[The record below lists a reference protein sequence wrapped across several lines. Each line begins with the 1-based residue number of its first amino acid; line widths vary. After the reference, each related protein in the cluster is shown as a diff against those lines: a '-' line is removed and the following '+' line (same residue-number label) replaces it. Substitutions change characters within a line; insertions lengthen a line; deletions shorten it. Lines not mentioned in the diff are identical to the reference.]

1 MSMRFGLHAPEQ
13 VLRCAEQWGSG
24 TRLILAEVN
33 GTGGWLP
40 ALRLASVPL
49 QPGLDWR
56 LGGTRTLLLLPRSM
70 AAYGFIAQWV
80 GRMRSENRVGD
91 PSDWQQAPLHPEV
104 DVIFPIQRAP
114 ERALASNEW
123 LGVHDHEQIR
133 AQRHPH
139 ASRSLAWKTC
149 VFARPEDPDLHRV
162 LRAVHRNATLANL
175 QSTEVLEERDPW
187 WEPIERTQQRFEPW
201 IWRQTERFL
210 AELALW
216 SHEQWRGSGNQNQ
229 STYTGSRAKDQALLR
244 MLCEDALP
252 DRYPGRESDAVLRT
266 RLNKELDLI
275 QQKEFVAYFLLNWDI
290 VRYAKKQNFFY
301 VGRGSGANSMVA
313 YLLKITNVDP
323 IELDLYFERFINL
336 YRSAPPDF
344 DIYFSWRDRPRLT
357 EYIFKRFP
365 HTALLGAISTFQ
377 HRAVV
382 RELGKVWGLPKS
394 DIDELADGKLRDRD
408 DTARSILRYARLL
421 HGLPNRMTLH
431 SSGILIANAP
441 LTTWST
447 TFMPPKGF
455 PTVDFDMHT
464 AEDVGLHK
472 FDILGQRGL
481 SKISE
486 TLATLRDSA
495 IPTADIHD
503 SHRFKNDPHCL
514 ELLRNGGAMG
524 CFYVESPAMRMLM
537 TKLQTSNYLELVAAS
552 SVIRPGVSS
561 SGMMKA
567 YIDRHRDPS
576 RRAEAN
582 HELLR
587 ILPETYGVMVYQED
601 VIRVAHEYAG
611 LSLAEADVLRRG
623 MSGKFRSRTE
633 FQAVETQFFT
643 NCAQRGYAPEES
655 REIWRQIESFAG
667 YAFAKGHS
675 ASYAVESFQSLY
687 LKAYF
692 PVPFM
697 VANVNNGGGYYRAE
711 HYLQEARRH
720 GARIEPPC
728 INDGRTFTVL
738 RQGLRVILGTD
749 RIRSFDAE
757 FGHRIYRARQEGG
770 PFSDFDDFVDRLH
783 RPGEPIPL
791 EALLLLIRAEA
802 FRFTGRPARTLLW
815 AAHRRLGHRP
825 PPAPGPSL
833 FDTLATPKPA
843 PPEVP
848 ILETSD
854 LERSYEQIELFG
866 FPLCD
871 PFSLFELPKI
881 QRTIQPENWP
891 QSHGSR
897 TEILG
902 YLVSLKNT
910 KTVRADWMQIGTFE
924 DRRGHIFDVVLF
936 PPAVARHAIRRRG
949 IYRMSGRISVEYG
962 YASLD
967 VQHLERCTAKLDPRF
982 DETPAPDARS
992 HKIWPRNDRRP
1003 QPRQIFAGSKF
1014 LITDAERNPLE

>member
-1 MSMRFGLHAPEQ
+1 MRFGLHAPEQ
-13 VLRCAEQWGSG
+13 VLRCAAQWGTG

-40 ALRLASVPL
+40 ALRIAPFPL

-56 LGGTRTLLLLPRSM
+56 QGGVRTLLLMPRTLD
-70 AAYGFIAQWV
+70 AYQFLSEWV
-80 GRMRSENRVGD
+80 SQMRLEGRVGD
-91 PSDWQQAPLHPEV
+91 AQDWHQKRLHP
-104 DVIFPIQRAP
+104 DVAVVFPIQRAP
-114 ERALASNEW
+114 MRPLDPDEW
-123 LGVHDHEQIR
+123 LGTHDHEQLR
-133 AQRHPH
+133 AQRHPQ
-139 ASRSLAWKTC
+139 ADRALAWKTC
-149 VFARPEDPDLHRV
+149 VFGRPEDPDLHRV
-162 LRAVHRNATLANL
+162 LRAVDRNATIASLHP
-175 QSTEVLEERDPW
+175 SEVLEERDAW
-187 WEPIERTQQRFEPW
+187 WESAERTQQRFAPW

-210 AELALW
+210 ADLPLW
-216 SHEQWRGSGNQNQ
+216 RHEQWSGAGNQNQ
-229 STYTGSRAKDQALLR
+229 ATYTGSRAKDRALLR
-244 MLCEDALP
+244 MLCEDAMP
-252 DRYPGRESDAVLRT
+252 DRYPGRAGDSLLLA
-266 RLNKELDLI
+266 RLDKELDLI
-275 QQKEFVAYFLLNWDI
+275 QQKDFVAYFLLNWDI
-290 VRYAKKQNFFY
+290 VRYAQKQNFFY

-344 DIYFSWRDRPRLT
+344 DIDFSWRDRPRLT
-357 EYIFKRFP
+357 EYIFTRFP
-365 HTALLGAISTFQ
+365 HTALLGAVSTFQ
-377 HRAVV
+377 HRAIV

-394 DIDELADGKLRDRD
+394 DIDELADGRLRDRD
-408 DTARSILRYARLL
+408 EAAQTILRYGRLL

-431 SSGILIANAP
+431 SSGILIARAP
-441 LTTWST
+441 LTKWST

-486 TLATLRDSA
+486 TLATLRDSGV
-495 IPTADIHD
+495 PTADIHD
-503 SHRFKNDPHCL
+503 SQRFKNDPHCL
-514 ELLRNGGAMG
+514 DLLRNGGAMG

-537 TKLQTSNYLELVAAS
+537 TKLQTSSYLELVAAS

-567 YIDRHRDPS
+567 YIDRHRDPL

-582 HELLR
+582 SELMR

-623 MSGKFRSRTE
+623 MSGKFRSRAE
-633 FQAVETQFFT
+633 FQAVENRFFA
-643 NCAQRGYAPEES
+643 NCAQRGYAAEAS

-728 INDGRTFTVL
+728 VNEGRAQTVL
-738 RQGLRVILGTD
+738 RPGLRVILGTD
-749 RIRSFDAE
+749 RIRSFDTE
-757 FGHRIYRARQEGG
+757 FGRRIEQAHQEGG
-770 PFSDFDDFVDRLH
+770 PFADFDDFINRLH
-783 RPGEPIPL
+783 QPGEPIPL
-791 EALLLLIRAEA
+791 ESLLLLIRAEA

-825 PPAPGPSL
+825 PPPPGPSL
-833 FDTLATPKPA
+833 FDAFSAPKIDTLD
-843 PPEVP
+843 VP
-848 ILETSD
+848 TLETSE
-854 LERSYEQIELFG
+854 LEQAYEQVELFG

-871 PFSLFELPKI
+871 PFELFDLPEI
-881 QRTIQPENWP
+881 PQEIPPETWP
-891 QSHGSR
+891 KSHGAQ

-902 YLVSLKNT
+902 SLVSLKNT
-910 KTVRADWMQIGTFE
+910 KTARGDWMQIGTFE
-924 DRRGHIFDVVLF
+924 DRCGSVFDVVLF
-936 PPAVARHAIRRRG
+936 PPATARCAIRRRG
-949 IYRMSGRISVEYG
+949 IYRISGRISVEYG

-967 VQHLERCTAKLDPRF
+967 VQQLERCTAKLDPRF
-982 DETPAPDARS
+982 DETPVHLLPATTKSGRS
-992 HKIWPRNDRRP
+992 MTV
-1003 QPRQIFAGSKF
+1003 G
-1014 LITDAERNPLE
+1014 RNPIKLLLQSSGSS

>member
-1 MSMRFGLHAPEQ
+1 MRITHTAMSMHFGLYAPED
-13 VLRCAEQWGSG
+13 VLRFANQWGTG
-24 TRLILAEVN
+24 TRLIVAEVN
-33 GTGGWLP
+33 GSGAWLPLLRQASVSLQPAVDWRTGGVRTALFLP
-40 ALRLASVPL
+40 
-49 QPGLDWR
+49 
-56 LGGTRTLLLLPRSM
+56 RTLLGYRLLM
-70 AAYGFIAQWV
+70 AWV
-80 GRMRSENRVGD
+80 SEMRLANRVGD
-91 PSDWQQAPLHPEV
+91 ASDWHQRCVHPDI
-104 DVIFPIQRAP
+104 DVVYPIQRAP
-114 ERALASNEW
+114 QRPLAPHEW
-123 LGVHDHEQIR
+123 LGTHDHEQLR
-133 AQRHPH
+133 AQRHPQPH
-139 ASRSLAWKTC
+139 RALAWKTC
-149 VFARPEDPDLHRV
+149 VFTRPEDPELHRV
-162 LRAVHRNATLANL
+162 LRAIHRNTTLARL
-175 QSTEVLEERDPW
+175 SSGELLEERDPW
-187 WEPIERTQQRFEPW
+187 WEPVERSQQRFEPW

-210 AELALW
+210 AELPEW
-216 SHEQWRGSGNQNQ
+216 HVDQWRGTGNQNQ
-229 STYTGSRAKDQALLR
+229 TTYTGSQSKDWALLR

-252 DRYPGRESDAVLRT
+252 ERYPARANDTVLRA
-266 RLNKELDLI
+266 RLEKELELI
-275 QQKEFVAYFLLNWDI
+275 RQKNFVAYFLLNWDI
-290 VRYAKKQNFFY
+290 VRYAQKQQFFY

-344 DIYFSWRDRPRLT
+344 DIDFSWRDRPRLT
-357 EYIFKRFP
+357 EYIFNRFP
-365 HTALLGAISTFQ
+365 NTALLGAVSTFQ

-408 DTARSILRYARLL
+408 ETARSILRYGRYL

-441 LTTWST
+441 LTTWTT

-455 PTVDFDMHT
+455 ATVDMDMHA

-486 TLATLRDSA
+486 TLHTLRQTG

-503 SHRFKNDPHCL
+503 SQRFKQDPHCL
-514 ELLRNGGAMG
+514 ELLRNGGAIG

-552 SVIRPGVSS
+552 SVIRPGVAS

-567 YIDRHRDPS
+567 YIDRHRNPS
-576 RRAEAN
+576 LRAEAN
-582 HELLR
+582 PDLLR

-623 MSGKFRSRTE
+623 MSGKFRSRSE
-633 FQAVETQFFT
+633 FHEVERQFFA
-643 NCAQRGYAPEES
+643 NCAQRGHATEAA
-655 REIWRQIESFAG
+655 REVWRQIESFAG

-692 PVPFM
+692 PIPFM

-711 HYLQEARRH
+711 HYLNEARRH

-728 INDGRTFTVL
+728 VNEGRTFTVL
-738 RQGLRVILGTD
+738 QSGLRIVLGTD

-757 FGHRIYRARQEGG
+757 FGRRIDHARQEGG
-770 PFSDFDDFVDRLH
+770 SFLDLDHFIDRLH
-783 RPGEPIPL
+783 QPGAPIAL
-791 EALLLLIRAEA
+791 DSLLLLIRAEA
-802 FRFTGRPARTLLW
+802 FRFTGRPVRTLLW

-833 FDTLATPKPA
+833 FEQLTTPTELPI
-843 PPEVP
+843 PE
-848 ILETSD
+848 LETSE
-854 LERSYEQIELFG
+854 LERSYEHIELFG

-871 PFSLFELPKI
+871 PFSLFELPGI
-881 QRTIQPENWP
+881 QTAIPPEDWP
-891 QSHGSR
+891 KHHGAT

-910 KTVRADWMQIGTFE
+910 KTSRGDWMQIGTFE
-924 DRRGHIFDVVLF
+924 DRRGLIFDVVLF

-949 IYRMSGRISVEYG
+949 IYLMRGRISVDYG

-967 VQHLERCTAKLDPRF
+967 VNHLERCAPKLDPRF
-982 DETPAPDARS
+982 NETPAHLMPTATKSGRS
-992 HKIWPRNDRRP
+992 MTV
-1003 QPRQIFAGSKF
+1003 G
-1014 LITDAERNPLE
+1014 RNPIKTLLRGS

>member
-1 MSMRFGLHAPEQ
+1 
-13 VLRCAEQWGSG
+13 
-24 TRLILAEVN
+24 
-33 GTGGWLP
+33 
-40 ALRLASVPL
+40 
-49 QPGLDWR
+49 
-56 LGGTRTLLLLPRSM
+56 
-70 AAYGFIAQWV
+70 
-80 GRMRSENRVGD
+80 
-91 PSDWQQAPLHPEV
+91 
-104 DVIFPIQRAP
+104 
-114 ERALASNEW
+114 
-123 LGVHDHEQIR
+123 
-133 AQRHPH
+133 
-139 ASRSLAWKTC
+139 
-149 VFARPEDPDLHRV
+149 
-162 LRAVHRNATLANL
+162 
-175 QSTEVLEERDPW
+175 
-187 WEPIERTQQRFEPW
+187 
-201 IWRQTERFL
+201 
-210 AELALW
+210 
-216 SHEQWRGSGNQNQ
+216 
-229 STYTGSRAKDQALLR
+229 

-252 DRYPGRESDAVLRT
+252 ERYPARANDTVLRA
-266 RLNKELDLI
+266 RLEKELELI
-275 QQKEFVAYFLLNWDI
+275 RQKNFVAYFLLNWDI
-290 VRYAKKQNFFY
+290 VRYAQKQQFFY

-344 DIYFSWRDRPRLT
+344 DIDFSWRDRPRLT
-357 EYIFKRFP
+357 EYIFNRFP
-365 HTALLGAISTFQ
+365 NTALLGAVSTFQ

-408 DTARSILRYARLL
+408 ETARSILRYGRYL

-441 LTTWST
+441 LTTWTT

-455 PTVDFDMHT
+455 ATVDMDMHA

-486 TLATLRDSA
+486 TLHTLQQA
-495 IPTADIHD
+495 GIPTADIHD
-503 SHRFKNDPHCL
+503 SQRFKQDPHCL
-514 ELLRNGGAMG
+514 ELLRNGGAIG

-552 SVIRPGVSS
+552 SVIRPGVAS

-567 YIDRHRDPS
+567 YIDRHRNPS
-576 RRAEAN
+576 LRAEAN
-582 HELLR
+582 PDLLR

-623 MSGKFRSRTE
+623 MSGKFRSRSE
-633 FQAVETQFFT
+633 FHEVERQFFA
-643 NCAQRGYAPEES
+643 NCAQRGHATEAA
-655 REIWRQIESFAG
+655 REVWRQIESFAG

-692 PVPFM
+692 PIPFM

-711 HYLQEARRH
+711 HYLNEARRH

-728 INDGRTFTVL
+728 VNEGRTFTVL
-738 RQGLRVILGTD
+738 QSGLRIVLGTD

-757 FGHRIYRARQEGG
+757 FGRRIDHARQEGG
-770 PFSDFDDFVDRLH
+770 PFLDLDHFIDRLH
-783 RPGEPIPL
+783 QPGAPIAL
-791 EALLLLIRAEA
+791 DSLLLLIRAEA
-802 FRFTGRPARTLLW
+802 FRFTGRPVRTLLW

-833 FDTLATPKPA
+833 FEQLATPTELPI
-843 PPEVP
+843 PE
-848 ILETSD
+848 LETSE
-854 LERSYEQIELFG
+854 LERSYEHIELFG

-871 PFSLFELPKI
+871 PFSLFELPEI
-881 QRTIQPENWP
+881 QVVISPEDWP
-891 QSHGSR
+891 KHHGAT

-910 KTVRADWMQIGTFE
+910 KTSRGDWMQIGTFE
-924 DRRGHIFDVVLF
+924 DRRGLIFDVVLF

-949 IYRMSGRISVEYG
+949 IYLMRGRISVDYG

-967 VQHLERCTAKLDPRF
+967 VNHLERCAPKLDPRF
-982 DETPAPDARS
+982 DETPAHLMPTATKSGRS
-992 HKIWPRNDRRP
+992 MTV
-1003 QPRQIFAGSKF
+1003 G
-1014 LITDAERNPLE
+1014 RNPIKTLLRGS

>member
-1 MSMRFGLHAPEQ
+1 MRITHTAMSMHFGLHAPEQ
-13 VLRCAEQWGSG
+13 VLRFAAQWGAG
-24 TRLILAEVN
+24 TRLIAAEVN
-33 GTGGWLP
+33 GSGGWLSM
-40 ALRLASVPL
+40 LRQAEIPL
-49 QPGLDWR
+49 QPGVDWR
-56 LGGTRTLLLLPRSM
+56 LGGLRTLLLLPRSLD
-70 AAYGFIAQWV
+70 AYRFIMHWISE
-80 GRMRSENRVGD
+80 MRALNRVGD
-91 PSDWQQAPLHPEV
+91 ASDWMAGPLHADV
-104 DVIFPIQRAP
+104 DVVFPIQRAP
-114 ERALASNEW
+114 KRLLGPREW
-123 LGVHDHEQIR
+123 LGVSDHEQLR
-133 AQRHPH
+133 AQRHPQPNR
-139 ASRSLAWKTC
+139 ALAWKTC
-149 VFARPEDPDLHRV
+149 VFARPEDPELHRV
-162 LRAVHRNATLANL
+162 LRAIGQNRTLATLPEG
-175 QSTEVLEERDPW
+175 SVLEERDPW
-187 WEPIERTQQRFEPW
+187 WESVERTQQRFEPW
-201 IWRQTERFL
+201 IWRQTEGFL
-210 AELALW
+210 AELPEW
-216 SHEQWRGSGNQNQ
+216 SLDLWRGTGNQNQ
-229 STYTGSRAKDQALLR
+229 STYTGRRSKDRALLR
-244 MLCEDALP
+244 MLCDDALHE
-252 DRYPGRESDAVLRT
+252 RYPGRANDPVLKA
-266 RLNKELDLI
+266 RLEKELELI
-275 QQKEFVAYFLLNWDI
+275 HQKDFVAYFLLNWDI
-290 VRYAKKQNFFY
+290 VRYAQKQHFFY
-301 VGRGSGANSMVA
+301 VGRGSGANSIVA

-344 DIYFSWRDRPRLT
+344 DIDFSWRDRPRLT
-357 EYIFKRFP
+357 EYIFTRFP
-365 HTALLGAISTFQ
+365 HTALLGAVSTFQ

-408 DTARSILRYARLL
+408 ETARAILRYGRFL

-447 TFMPPKGF
+447 TFIPPKGF
-455 PTVDFDMHT
+455 ATVDLDMHV

-486 TLATLRDSA
+486 TLATLQQA
-495 IPTADIHD
+495 GIPTADIHD
-503 SHRFKNDPHCL
+503 SQRFKQDPHCL

-567 YIDRHRDPS
+567 YIDRHRNPEL
-576 RRAEAN
+576 RAQAN
-582 HELLR
+582 PDLLR
-587 ILPETYGVMVYQED
+587 ILPDTYGVMVYQED

-611 LSLAEADVLRRG
+611 LTLAEADVLRRG

-633 FQAVETQFFT
+633 FQEVERQFFA
-643 NCAQRGYAPEES
+643 NCAQRGHSSEAA
-655 REIWRQIESFAG
+655 REVWRQIESFAG

-711 HYLQEARRH
+711 HYLNEARRH

-728 INDGRTFTVL
+728 VNEGRTFTVL
-738 RQGLRVILGTD
+738 HSGFRVILGTD

-757 FGHRIYRARQEGG
+757 FGRRIDRARQEGG
-770 PFSDFDDFVDRLH
+770 PFADLDDFIDRLH
-783 RPGEPIPL
+783 QPGTPVAL
-791 EALLLLIRAEA
+791 DSLLLLVRAEA

-833 FDTLATPKPA
+833 FDSAMPLKPA
-843 PPEVP
+843 YAAIPE
-848 ILETSD
+848 LKTSD

-871 PFSLFELPKI
+871 PFTLFEIPEI
-881 QRTIQPENWP
+881 QAGCPPEDWP
-891 QSHGSR
+891 LHHGAAI
-897 TEILG
+897 ELLG

-910 KTVRADWMQIGTFE
+910 KTVRGDWMQIGTFE
-924 DRRGHIFDVVLF
+924 DRRGVVFDVVLF

-949 IYRMSGRISVEYG
+949 IYLMRGRISVDYG

-967 VQHLERCTAKLDPRF
+967 VQHLERCAPKLDPRF
-982 DETPAPDARS
+982 DETPAHLMPVATKSGR
-992 HKIWPRNDRRP
+992 
-1003 QPRQIFAGSKF
+1003 GM
-1014 LITDAERNPLE
+1014 TVGRNPIKSLLRGA

>member
-1 MSMRFGLHAPEQ
+1 MSMHFGLYAPED
-13 VLRCAEQWGSG
+13 VLRFANQWGTG
-24 TRLILAEVN
+24 TRLIVAEVN
-33 GTGGWLP
+33 GSGAWLPLLRQASVLLQPAVDWRTGGVRTALFLP
-40 ALRLASVPL
+40 
-49 QPGLDWR
+49 
-56 LGGTRTLLLLPRSM
+56 RTLLGYRLLM
-70 AAYGFIAQWV
+70 AWV
-80 GRMRSENRVGD
+80 SEMRLANRVGD
-91 PSDWQQAPLHPEV
+91 ASDWHQRCVHPDI
-104 DVIFPIQRAP
+104 DVVYPIQRAP
-114 ERALASNEW
+114 QRPLAPHEW
-123 LGVHDHEQIR
+123 LGTHDHEQLR
-133 AQRHPH
+133 AQRHPQPH
-139 ASRSLAWKTC
+139 RALAWKTC
-149 VFARPEDPDLHRV
+149 VFTRPEDPELHRV
-162 LRAVHRNATLANL
+162 LRAIHRNTTLARL
-175 QSTEVLEERDPW
+175 SSGELLEERDPW
-187 WEPIERTQQRFEPW
+187 WEPVERSQQRFEPW

-210 AELALW
+210 AELPEW
-216 SHEQWRGSGNQNQ
+216 HVDQWRGTGNQNQ
-229 STYTGSRAKDQALLR
+229 TTYTGSQSKDWALLR

-252 DRYPGRESDAVLRT
+252 ERYPARANDTVLRS
-266 RLNKELDLI
+266 RLEKELELI
-275 QQKEFVAYFLLNWDI
+275 RQKNFVAYFLLNWDI
-290 VRYAKKQNFFY
+290 VRYAQKQQFFY

-344 DIYFSWRDRPRLT
+344 DIDFSWRDRPRLT
-357 EYIFKRFP
+357 EYIFNRFP
-365 HTALLGAISTFQ
+365 NTALLGAVSTFQ

-408 DTARSILRYARLL
+408 ETARSILRYGRYL

-441 LTTWST
+441 LTTWTT

-455 PTVDFDMHT
+455 ATVDMDMHA

-486 TLATLRDSA
+486 TLHTLRQA
-495 IPTADIHD
+495 GIPTADIHD
-503 SHRFKNDPHCL
+503 SQRFKQDPHCL
-514 ELLRNGGAMG
+514 ELLRNGGAIG

-552 SVIRPGVSS
+552 SVIRPGVAS

-567 YIDRHRDPS
+567 YIDRHRNPS
-576 RRAEAN
+576 LRAEAN
-582 HELLR
+582 PDLLR

-623 MSGKFRSRTE
+623 MSGKFRSRSE
-633 FQAVETQFFT
+633 FHEVERQFFA
-643 NCAQRGYAPEES
+643 NCAQRGHATEAA
-655 REIWRQIESFAG
+655 REVWRQIESFAG

-692 PVPFM
+692 PIPFM

-711 HYLQEARRH
+711 HYLNEARRH

-728 INDGRTFTVL
+728 VNEGRTFTVL
-738 RQGLRVILGTD
+738 QSGLRIVLGTD

-757 FGHRIYRARQEGG
+757 FGRRIDHVRQEGG
-770 PFSDFDDFVDRLH
+770 PFLDLDHFIDRLH
-783 RPGEPIPL
+783 QPGAPIAL
-791 EALLLLIRAEA
+791 DSLLLLIRAEA
-802 FRFTGRPARTLLW
+802 FRFTGRPVRTLLW

-833 FDTLATPKPA
+833 FEQLASPTELPI
-843 PPEVP
+843 PE
-848 ILETSD
+848 LETSE
-854 LERSYEQIELFG
+854 LERSYEHIELFG

-871 PFSLFELPKI
+871 PFSLFELPEI
-881 QRTIQPENWP
+881 QEVIPPEDWP
-891 QSHGSR
+891 KYHGAT

-910 KTVRADWMQIGTFE
+910 KTSRGDWMQIGTFE
-924 DRRGHIFDVVLF
+924 DRRGLIFDVVLF

-949 IYRMSGRISVEYG
+949 IYLMRGRISVDYG

-967 VQHLERCTAKLDPRF
+967 VNHLERCAPKLDPRF
-982 DETPAPDARS
+982 DETPAHLMPTATKSGRS
-992 HKIWPRNDRRP
+992 MTV
-1003 QPRQIFAGSKF
+1003 G
-1014 LITDAERNPLE
+1014 RNPIKTLLRGS

>member
-1 MSMRFGLHAPEQ
+1 MRITHTAMSMHFGLYAPED
-13 VLRCAEQWGSG
+13 VLRFANQWGTG
-24 TRLILAEVN
+24 TRLIVAEVN
-33 GTGGWLP
+33 GSGAWLPLLRQASISLQPAVDWRTGGVRTALFLP
-40 ALRLASVPL
+40 
-49 QPGLDWR
+49 
-56 LGGTRTLLLLPRSM
+56 RTLLGYRLLM
-70 AAYGFIAQWV
+70 AWV
-80 GRMRSENRVGD
+80 SEMRLANRVGD
-91 PSDWQQAPLHPEV
+91 ASDWHQRCVHPDI
-104 DVIFPIQRAP
+104 DVVYPIQRAP
-114 ERALASNEW
+114 QRPLAPHEW
-123 LGVHDHEQIR
+123 LGAHDHEQLR
-133 AQRHPH
+133 AQRHPQPH
-139 ASRSLAWKTC
+139 RALAWKTC
-149 VFARPEDPDLHRV
+149 VFTRPEDPELHRV
-162 LRAVHRNATLANL
+162 LRAIHRNTTLARL
-175 QSTEVLEERDPW
+175 SSGELLEERDPW
-187 WEPIERTQQRFEPW
+187 WEPVERSQQRFEPW

-210 AELALW
+210 AELPEW
-216 SHEQWRGSGNQNQ
+216 HVDQWRGTGNQNQ
-229 STYTGSRAKDQALLR
+229 TTYTGSRSKDWALLR

-252 DRYPGRESDAVLRT
+252 ERYPGRASDTVLRA
-266 RLNKELDLI
+266 RLEKELELI
-275 QQKEFVAYFLLNWDI
+275 RQKNFVAYFLLNWDI
-290 VRYAKKQNFFY
+290 VRYAQKQQFFY

-344 DIYFSWRDRPRLT
+344 DIDFSWRDRPRLT
-357 EYIFKRFP
+357 EYIFTRFP
-365 HTALLGAISTFQ
+365 NTALLGAVSTFQ

-408 DTARSILRYARLL
+408 ETARSILRYGRYL

-441 LTTWST
+441 LTTWTT

-455 PTVDFDMHT
+455 ATVDMDMHA

-486 TLATLRDSA
+486 TLHTLQQA
-495 IPTADIHD
+495 GIPTADIHD
-503 SHRFKNDPHCL
+503 SQRFKQDPHCL
-514 ELLRNGGAMG
+514 ELLRNGGAIG

-552 SVIRPGVSS
+552 SVIRPGVAS

-567 YIDRHRDPS
+567 YIDRHRNPS
-576 RRAEAN
+576 LRAEAN
-582 HELLR
+582 PDLLR

-623 MSGKFRSRTE
+623 MSGKFRSRSE
-633 FQAVETQFFT
+633 FHEVERQFFA
-643 NCAQRGYAPEES
+643 NCAQRGHATEAA
-655 REIWRQIESFAG
+655 REVWRQIESFAG

-711 HYLQEARRH
+711 HYLNEARRH

-728 INDGRTFTVL
+728 VNEGRTFTVL
-738 RQGLRVILGTD
+738 QSGLRIVLGTD

-757 FGHRIYRARQEGG
+757 FGRRIDHARQEGG
-770 PFSDFDDFVDRLH
+770 PFLDLDHFIDRLH
-783 RPGEPIPL
+783 QPGAPIAL
-791 EALLLLIRAEA
+791 DSLLLLIRAEA
-802 FRFTGRPARTLLW
+802 FRFTGRPVRTLLW

-833 FDTLATPKPA
+833 FEQLASPTELPI
-843 PPEVP
+843 PE
-848 ILETSD
+848 LETSE
-854 LERSYEQIELFG
+854 LERSYEHIELFG

-871 PFSLFELPKI
+871 PFSLFELPEI
-881 QRTIQPENWP
+881 QEVIPPEDWP
-891 QSHGSR
+891 KYHGAT

-910 KTVRADWMQIGTFE
+910 KTSRGDWMQIGTFE
-924 DRRGHIFDVVLF
+924 DRRGLIFDVVLF

-949 IYRMSGRISVEYG
+949 IYLMRGRISVDYG

-967 VQHLERCTAKLDPRF
+967 VNHLERCAPKLDPRF
-982 DETPAPDARS
+982 DETPAHLMPTATKSGRS
-992 HKIWPRNDRRP
+992 MTV
-1003 QPRQIFAGSKF
+1003 G
-1014 LITDAERNPLE
+1014 RNPIKTLLRGS

>member
-1 MSMRFGLHAPEQ
+1 MI
-13 VLRCAEQWGSG
+13 V
-24 TRLILAEVN
+24 AEVN
-33 GTGGWLP
+33 GSGAWLPLLRQASVLLQPAVDWRTGGVRTALFLP
-40 ALRLASVPL
+40 
-49 QPGLDWR
+49 
-56 LGGTRTLLLLPRSM
+56 RTLLGYRLLM
-70 AAYGFIAQWV
+70 AWV
-80 GRMRSENRVGD
+80 SEMRLANRVGD
-91 PSDWQQAPLHPEV
+91 ASDWHQRCVHPDI
-104 DVIFPIQRAP
+104 DVVYPIQRAP
-114 ERALASNEW
+114 QRPLAPHEW
-123 LGVHDHEQIR
+123 LGTHDHEQLR
-133 AQRHPH
+133 AQRHPQPH
-139 ASRSLAWKTC
+139 RALAWKTC
-149 VFARPEDPDLHRV
+149 VFTRPEDPELHRV
-162 LRAVHRNATLANL
+162 LRAIHRNTTLARL
-175 QSTEVLEERDPW
+175 SSGELLEERDPW
-187 WEPIERTQQRFEPW
+187 WEPVERSQQRFEPW

-210 AELALW
+210 AELPEW
-216 SHEQWRGSGNQNQ
+216 HVDQWRGTGNQNQ
-229 STYTGSRAKDQALLR
+229 TTYTGSQSKDWALLR

-252 DRYPGRESDAVLRT
+252 ERYPARANDTVLRS
-266 RLNKELDLI
+266 RLEKELELI
-275 QQKEFVAYFLLNWDI
+275 RQKNFVAYFLLNWDI
-290 VRYAKKQNFFY
+290 VRYAQKQQFFY

-344 DIYFSWRDRPRLT
+344 DIDFSWRDRPRLT
-357 EYIFKRFP
+357 EYIFNRFP
-365 HTALLGAISTFQ
+365 NTALLGAVSTFQ

-408 DTARSILRYARLL
+408 ETARSILRYGRYL

-441 LTTWST
+441 LTTWTT

-455 PTVDFDMHT
+455 ATVDMDMHA

-486 TLATLRDSA
+486 TLHTLQQA
-495 IPTADIHD
+495 GIPTADIHD
-503 SHRFKNDPHCL
+503 SQRFKQDPHCL
-514 ELLRNGGAMG
+514 ELLRNGGAIG

-552 SVIRPGVSS
+552 SVIRPGVAS

-567 YIDRHRDPS
+567 YIDRHRNPS
-576 RRAEAN
+576 LRAEAN
-582 HELLR
+582 PDLLR

-623 MSGKFRSRTE
+623 MSGKFRSRSE
-633 FQAVETQFFT
+633 FHEVERQFFA
-643 NCAQRGYAPEES
+643 NCAQRGHATEAA
-655 REIWRQIESFAG
+655 REVWRQIESFAG

-711 HYLQEARRH
+711 HYLNEARRH

-728 INDGRTFTVL
+728 VNEGRTFTVL
-738 RQGLRVILGTD
+738 QSGLRIVLGTD

-757 FGHRIYRARQEGG
+757 FGRRIDHARQEGG
-770 PFSDFDDFVDRLH
+770 PFLDLDHFIDRLH
-783 RPGEPIPL
+783 QPGAPIAL
-791 EALLLLIRAEA
+791 DSLLLLIRAEA
-802 FRFTGRPARTLLW
+802 FRFTGRPVRTLLW

-833 FDTLATPKPA
+833 FEQLASPTELPI
-843 PPEVP
+843 PE
-848 ILETSD
+848 LETSE
-854 LERSYEQIELFG
+854 LERSYEHIELFG

-871 PFSLFELPKI
+871 PFSLFELPEI
-881 QRTIQPENWP
+881 QEVIPPEDWP
-891 QSHGSR
+891 KYHGAT

-910 KTVRADWMQIGTFE
+910 KTSRGDWMQIGTFE
-924 DRRGHIFDVVLF
+924 DRRGLIFDVVLF

-949 IYRMSGRISVEYG
+949 IYLMRGRISVDYG

-967 VQHLERCTAKLDPRF
+967 VNHLERCAPKLDPRF
-982 DETPAPDARS
+982 DETPAHLMPTATKSGRS
-992 HKIWPRNDRRP
+992 MTV
-1003 QPRQIFAGSKF
+1003 G
-1014 LITDAERNPLE
+1014 RNPIKTLLRGS

>member
-1 MSMRFGLHAPEQ
+1 MRITHTAMSMRFGLHSPER
-13 VLRCAEQWGSG
+13 VLQFAAQWGSG

-33 GTGGWLP
+33 GAGGWLP
-40 ALRLASVPL
+40 ALRQSEIPL
-49 QPGLDWR
+49 QPAVDWR
-56 LGGTRTLLLLPRSM
+56 QGGIRTLLLLPRSM
-70 AAYGFIAQWV
+70 DGYAFLMDWV
-80 GRMRSENRVGD
+80 SRMRGEHRAGD
-91 PSDWQQAPLHPEV
+91 PSDWLQGPLHPDV
-104 DVIFPIQRAP
+104 DVVFPVQRAP
-114 ERALASNEW
+114 KRHLSAQEW
-123 LGVHDHEQIR
+123 LGVSDFEQLR
-133 AQRHPH
+133 AQRHPQSER
-139 ASRSLAWKTC
+139 ALAWKTC
-149 VFARPEDPDLHRV
+149 AFARPEDPELHRV
-162 LRAVHRNATLANL
+162 LRAVDRNGTLANL
-175 QSTEVLEERDPW
+175 PPEAVLEERDPW
-187 WEPIERTQQRFEPW
+187 WEPLERTQSRFEPW
-201 IWRQTERFL
+201 IWRQSERFL
-210 AELALW
+210 AELPDW
-216 SHEQWRGSGNQNQ
+216 RFDSWRGTGNQNQ
-229 STYTGSRAKDQALLR
+229 STYTGRPAKDRALLR

-252 DRYPGRESDAVLRT
+252 DRYPGRSQDPVLRA
-266 RLNKELDLI
+266 RLDKELDLI
-275 QQKEFVAYFLLNWDI
+275 QQKDFVAYFLLNWDI
-290 VRYAKKQNFFY
+290 VRYAQKQNFFY
-301 VGRGSGANSMVA
+301 VGRGSGANSIVA

-344 DIYFSWRDRPRLT
+344 DIDFSWRDRPRLT
-357 EYIFKRFP
+357 EYIFTRFP
-365 HTALLGAISTFQ
+365 HTALLGAVSTFQ

-408 DTARSILRYARLL
+408 ETARTILRYGQHL

-441 LTTWST
+441 LTTWAT

-455 PTVDFDMHT
+455 PTVDLDMHT

-486 TLATLRDSA
+486 TLSTLHA
-495 IPTADIHD
+495 AGIPTSDIHD

-567 YIDRHRDPS
+567 YIDRHRNPAL
-576 RRAEAN
+576 RAEAN
-582 HELLR
+582 SDLLR

-611 LSLAEADVLRRG
+611 LTLAEADVLRRG
-623 MSGKFRSRTE
+623 MSGKFRSRAE
-633 FQAVETQFFT
+633 FHAVETQFFA
-643 NCAQRGYAPEES
+643 NCAQRGHAPEAA

-692 PVPFM
+692 PIPFM

-711 HYLQEARRH
+711 HYLNEARRH

-728 INDGRTFTVL
+728 VNEGRPFTVL
-738 RQGLRVILGTD
+738 RSGIRVILGTD

-757 FGHRIYRARQEGG
+757 FGRQIDQIRQEGG
-770 PFSDFDDFVDRLH
+770 PFLDLDDFIDRLH
-783 RPGEPIPL
+783 CGGRSVPL
-791 EALLLLIRAEA
+791 DSVLLLIRAEA

-833 FDTLATPKPA
+833 FDAATAPKFRPMD
-843 PPEVP
+843 VP
-848 ILETSD
+848 TLETSP
-854 LERSYEQIELFG
+854 LEQAYEHIELFG

-871 PFSLFELPKI
+871 PFSLFEIPEVPRGI
-881 QRTIQPENWP
+881 APENWP
-891 QSHGSR
+891 DAPGQT

-910 KTVRADWMQIGTFE
+910 KTVRGDWMQIGTFE
-924 DRRGHIFDVVLF
+924 DRRGSIFDVVLF
-936 PPAVARHAIRRRG
+936 PPAVARHALRRRG
-949 IYRMSGRISVEYG
+949 VYHMSGRISVEYG

-967 VQHLERCTAKLDPRF
+967 VHFLERCPAKLDPRF
-982 DETPAPDARS
+982 DETPAHLMPVATKSGR
-992 HKIWPRNDRRP
+992 
-1003 QPRQIFAGSKF
+1003 GM
-1014 LITDAERNPLE
+1014 TVGRNPIKTLLRGA

>member
-1 MSMRFGLHAPEQ
+1 MRITHSAMSMRFGLHAPEQ
-13 VLRCAEQWGSG
+13 VLRLAEQWGEG
-24 TRLILAEVN
+24 PRLIFAEIN
-33 GTGGWLP
+33 SSGAWLQI
-40 ALRLASVPL
+40 LRKASIAL

-56 LGGTRTLLLLPRSM
+56 QGGIRTLLLLPRSIE
-70 AAYGFIAQWV
+70 AYRFIMDWV
-80 GRMRSENRVGD
+80 SQMRNQGRVGD
-91 PSDWQQAPLHPEV
+91 PSDWQQGPLHAEV
-104 DVIFPIQRAP
+104 DVIFPIQRSP
-114 ERALASNEW
+114 KRPLGPREW
-123 LGVHDHEQIR
+123 LGTADHEQLQ
-133 AQRHPH
+133 AQRHPE
-139 ASRSLAWKTC
+139 ASRALAWKTC
-149 VFARPEDPDLHRV
+149 VFVRPEDPELHRV
-162 LRAVHRNATLANL
+162 LRAVNRNGTLANL
-175 QSTEVLEERDPW
+175 PAHEVIEERDPW
-187 WEPIERTQQRFEPW
+187 WESAERTQQRFEPW

-210 AELALW
+210 ANLPNW
-216 SHEQWRGSGNQNQ
+216 TYDQWRGTGNQNQ
-229 STYTGSRAKDQALLR
+229 SSYTGRPGKDQALLR

-252 DRYPGRESDAVLRT
+252 ERYPGRSNDPQLRA
-266 RLNKELDLI
+266 RLEKELDLI
-275 QQKEFVAYFLLNWDI
+275 QQKDFVAYFLLNWDI
-290 VRYAKKQNFFY
+290 IRYAQKQNFFY
-301 VGRGSGANSMVA
+301 VGRGSGANSVVA

-344 DIYFSWRDRPRLT
+344 DIDFSWRDRPRLT
-357 EYIFKRFP
+357 EYIFTRFP
-365 HTALLGAISTFQ
+365 HTALLGAVSTFQ

-382 RELGKVWGLPKS
+382 RELGKVWGLPKF

-408 DTARSILRYARLL
+408 ETARSILRYGRLL

-431 SSGILIANAP
+431 SSGIIIAKAP

-455 PTVDFDMHT
+455 PTLDFDMHT

-486 TLATLRDSA
+486 TLDTLRA
-495 IPTADIHD
+495 AGIPTADIHD

-567 YIDRHRDPS
+567 YIDRHRDPV
-576 RRAEAN
+576 RRSEA
-582 HELLR
+582 HPMLLG

-611 LSLAEADVLRRG
+611 LTLAEADVLRRG
-623 MSGKFRSRTE
+623 MSGKFRSREE
-633 FQAVETQFFT
+633 FHAMEEQFFK
-643 NCAQRGYAPEES
+643 NCRERGYPAEES

-692 PVPFM
+692 PVPYM
-697 VANVNNGGGYYRAE
+697 VASVNNGGGYYRAE
-711 HYLQEARRH
+711 QYLQEARRH

-728 INDGRTFTVL
+728 VNEGRSFTLL
-738 RQGLRVILGTD
+738 RGLRVILGTD
-749 RIRSFDAE
+749 RIRGLDSE
-757 FGHRIYRARQEGG
+757 FARRIAHSREEGG
-770 PFSDFDDFVDRLH
+770 VFLDLDDFIDRLH
-783 RPGEPIPL
+783 LPISPVPL
-791 EALLLLIRAEA
+791 DSLLLLIRAEA
-802 FRFTGRPARTLLW
+802 FRFTNCSARKLLW

-825 PPAPGPSL
+825 PPSPGPSL
-833 FDTLATPKPA
+833 FDSLAELRSK
-843 PPEVP
+843 ELHVP
-848 ILETSD
+848 ILETNE
-854 LERSYEQIELFG
+854 LEQAYEQIELFG

-871 PFSLFELPKI
+871 PFLLFEIPEITNSILPEHW
-881 QRTIQPENWP
+881 PEHP
-891 QSHGSR
+891 GFS

-910 KTVRADWMQIGTFE
+910 KTQRGDWMQIGTFE
-924 DRRGHIFDVVLF
+924 DRRGVVFDVVLF

-949 IYRMSGRISVEYG
+949 IYQMSGRISAEYG
-962 YASLD
+962 YASLS
-967 VQHLERCTAKLDPRF
+967 VQHLNRCSALLDPRF
-982 DETPAPDARS
+982 DETPAHLVPTPSKPNRASTVGQNPVKVHLRS
-992 HKIWPRNDRRP
+992 SGTI
-1003 QPRQIFAGSKF
+1003 
-1014 LITDAERNPLE
+1014 